1 MLGRLKLQE
10 AAALKKAAKKE
21 INLNED
27 DEEDGEDEEGEEDE
41 EFEEYE
47 GSEDGDEPDGHNEKV
62 ITAKRAH

>member
-27 DEEDGEDEEGEEDE
+27 DEEDGEDEEDEEDE
-41 EFEEYE
+41 EFEDDE
-47 GSEDGDEPDGHNEKV
+47 GSDDDEPDAHNEKV